1 MTTYSWI
8 KYVLRT
14 LITCVLHVTALFAII
29 PQIIPR
35 NREIEFCRCKV
46 NNFGGM
52 DALGEGRR

>member
-1 MTTYSWI
+1 MT
-8 KYVLRT
+8 LRT

-35 NREIEFCRCKV
+35 KREIEFCRCKV

-52 DALGEGRR
+52 AALVGLGEGRR